1 MISDEKF
8 RKREHLLKSR
18 DFLRVYKSGRTFR
31 SEWLTVY
38 SMRNGS
44 GATRLGFSI
53 SSSIVKLAARRNRIR
68 RVFREI
74 FRKRKKTFIKGLDL
88 VISVK
93 KDPGSDTEYGKLEN
107 LFLNMAKQASLL
119 I

>member
-18 DFLRVYKSGRTFR
+18 DFIKVYKNGRAFR

-38 SMRNGS
+38 CMRNGS
-44 GATRLGFSI
+44 GVTRLGFSI

-68 RVFREI
+68 RISREI
-74 FRKRKKTFIKGLDL
+74 FRKRKKGFVRGFDL
-88 VISVK
+88 VISIK
-93 KDPGSDTEYGKLEN
+93 KDPGPVIEYYKLEN
-107 LFLNMAKQASLL
+107 LFLNIAKQAGLL